1 MIFLA
6 VPVAQAA
13 VTIDPKLHPDN
24 APTITG
30 YKNEPELN
38 IEEARVVLTGRIVGI
53 ILGVAGT
60 VAVYFIINSGW
71 WLAAS
76 AGKEETVTQHKKGL
90 QWAVIGLVLIIL
102 SYSILRFIISITF
115 KADERVNS
123 PTPAP
128 EAGTADFSGVDAD
141 DALLDEELNFEKPS
155 NDGQLRQPE
164 LTRPQSEQPN
174 LPPKKLDFGNLD
186 GLSDSSDSTGGD
198 TSGDEGLSISP
209 GFDT

>member
-1 MIFLA
+1 MIQAMSLRARRSNLHKLVRVCFVAVLLA
-6 VPVAQAA
+6 MTLGVFSAPVAQAA

-60 VAVYFIINSGW
+60 VAVFFIINNGW

-102 SYSILRFIISITF
+102 SYSILRFIISLTF

-123 PTPAP
+123 PAPAP
-128 EAGTADFSGVDAD
+128 AAAGAPAAPSGGAFQNTK
-141 DALLDEELNFEKPS
+141 LERN
-155 NDGQLRQPE
+155 
-164 LTRPQSEQPN
+164 PQ
-174 LPPKKLDFGNLD
+174 G
-186 GLSDSSDSTGGD
+186 GLQHNPD
-198 TSGDEGLSISP
+198 L
-209 GFDT
+209 